1 MSTATTDFPT
11 ASVRRSHAARFNDAV
26 FAGYIRELAGTA
38 RETARQQVAA
48 ITVPMD
54 LASFAA
60 AESEITVS
68 AVEAH
73 QPQASQDE
81 SGPRKRACW
90 NRGGRVAHAMRA
102 QRLLEAH

>member
-38 RETARQQVAA
+38 RETTRQQVAA
-48 ITVPMD
+48 ISVPMD

-68 AVEAH
+68 AIEAH
-73 QPQASQDE
+73 QPLASQDQ
-81 SGPRKRACW
+81 SGPPKRACW